1 MQDTWLVTDEGG
13 VRLSDLPLKLYDGT
27 ESRPGSR

>member
-13 VRLSDLPLKLYDGT
+13 VPLADLPVGIYDGT
-27 ESRPGSR
+27 EKRS